1 MENPKPV
8 TKPNLSPAWANEW
21 ARLIFQL
28 YLAGVCGVSLL
39 VGVFSGGAMLTG
51 AVDLAIPRPIYV
63 AETRWDDTTK
73 TEVAR
78 AAADVERERIRMATE
93 QTDNTQRDL
102 MHSGIYLLLAFV
114 VFGYHWRLFKAR
126 KE

>member
-1 MENPKPV
+1 MA
-8 TKPNLSPAWANEW
+8 SPSVAKATTTPTWANEW

-51 AVDLAIPRPIYV
+51 VVDLVLPRPIYV
-63 AETRWDDTTK
+63 TETRWDDASK
-73 TEVAR
+73 TEIAR
-78 AAADVERERIRMATE
+78 APVDIERERTRMATE
-93 QTDNTQRDL
+93 QTENTQRDL
-102 MHSGIYLLLAFV
+102 MHSGIYLLLAMT
-114 VFGYHWRLFKAR
+114 VFAYHWRLFKAR